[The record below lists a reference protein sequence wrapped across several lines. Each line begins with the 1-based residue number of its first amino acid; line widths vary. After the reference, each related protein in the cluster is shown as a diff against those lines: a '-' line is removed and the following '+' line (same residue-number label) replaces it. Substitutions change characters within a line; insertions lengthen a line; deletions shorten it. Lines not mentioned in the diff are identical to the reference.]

1 MLICVTFWITG
12 PLYTERTSHGWN
24 GTWDKYDRNFVKDWR
39 PKQNGK
45 TRSKFLDN
53 SYLLSISVTLVWYN
67 AEEIFWLNNYN
78 IFYLKISLSG
88 FRASVLG
95 MEQQPRKRLTGILAQ
110 GLKPGNH
117 SSGGEENNLL
127 FPQTCL
133 AEIPADR
140 KIQKTHMWIELF
152 VSSIKWA
159 LSL

>member
-45 TRSKFLDN
+45 TRSKSLDN

-67 AEEIFWLNNYN
+67 AEEIFWLNN
-78 IFYLKISLSG
+78 

-127 FPQTCL
+127 LLQTYL
-133 AEIPADR
+133 TEIPADR
-140 KIQKTHMWIELF
+140 KIQKTHMWIEFF